1 MRTLSVTSSTNPHAW
16 ADCEPEW
23 VYVHLHAAELMS
35 LRFNQDI
42 IARSLSGSH
51 WVSWEGCDL
60 FLEQNQDLRLSAG
73 TALID
78 GAGVL
83 QIALAPAQEEP
94 VKRLGQR
101 LIAPFMPSLAEPLRI
116 EIR

>member
-1 MRTLSVTSSTNPHAW
+1 MPTLSVTSSPHPHAW

-23 VYVHLHAAELMS
+23 VYVHLCAAELMS

-60 FLEQNQDLRLSAG
+60 FLEQHQDLRLSAG

-83 QIALAPAQEEP
+83 QIALAPAQEAP
-94 VKRLGQR
+94 TRRLGQW
-101 LIAPFMPSLAEPLRI
+101 LIAPFKPNHTEPLRI